1 MHRSTLSIGG
11 LAAAGLTAL
20 LAADASVA
28 NAQTPPTTQTVVKAE
43 ARPGPLDL
51 VVYFRAGGSDIDT
64 ASNSS
69 LDELAVWLREDRAR
83 TVFVEEHPEEATSA
97 TFDAKIG
104 SDRLDST
111 RRYLVAHGAMD
122 SQIRVVAHGQ
132 KSTAKAGDLNTRT
145 IFISTAGGG
154 KVTVRGHHPGR
165 GAASPGRA
173 GPGRAALRAGRN

>member
-1 MHRSTLSIGG
+1 MHRSKLSLGW
-11 LAAAGLTAL
+11 LAVGLTGL

-28 NAQTPPTTQTVVKAE
+28 NAQAPAPPTTKVQAKAE

-69 LDELAVWLREDRAR
+69 LDELAVWLREDRSR
-83 TVFVEEHPEEATSA
+83 TVFIEEHPEEAA
-97 TFDAKIG
+97 AAGFDVKIG
-104 SDRLDST
+104 AERLDST

-132 KSTAKAGDLNTRT
+132 ISAAKAGDLNTRT
-145 IFISTAGGG
+145 VFVSNAGGQA
-154 KVTVRGHHPGR
+154 
-165 GAASPGRA
+165 GAVVGEA
-173 GPGRAALRAGRN
+173 GIEGGAGVSAGAG